1 MLSGI
6 INLDQFSYFSQFFI
20 GHRFVHYPTLNRYN
34 SLQKKHYVKSGMTTH
49 MSSDVDSVHSFKP
62 HMKIEME
69 EDQLQLAPRE
79 VRMYSIH

>member
-1 MLSGI
+1 
-6 INLDQFSYFSQFFI
+6 
-20 GHRFVHYPTLNRYN
+20 
-34 SLQKKHYVKSGMTTH
+34 MTTH

-79 VRMYSIH
+79 VRIYSIHYLKVTSNYLINPFLPDFPFWHQKGTLGKIGLK